1 MKIRFIYSLTVILFS
16 FSLTGMAMNMAN
28 MKKNYPDNSAPKQ
41 IWTCSMHPQI
51 KMDKPGKCPIC
62 KMDLIPLKNSE
73 VNSGANV
80 SVKLSERA
88 RKLAEVQTVNVKRE
102 AAFAQILLT
111 GTLDYDET
119 QSAEIVSQF
128 PGRIEKLYAN
138 YTGMYVKKGFHL
150 AEIFSPEIYL
160 YQREILI
167 AHKAYVKSENEKNPK
182 LKKEYLKT
190 YYSTMNRMRVLGLV
204 KEQVMQIIKKGT
216 VSDTIDLYSPIDGV
230 VIKKDI
236 VRGQHFKAG
245 DPLFIISNLK
255 NLWLM
260 LDAYELDLPFLK
272 YGQKVEFEVEAVP
285 GKKFTG
291 KVVYIDPILNS
302 DTRSTNVR
310 VVVDNKDR
318 LLKPG
323 MFVRATVF
331 AQLGD
336 KGVIMAESL
345 KNKWI
350 SPMHPQIIKDHP
362 GKCDICGMELV
373 STETL
378 GITRK
383 GDSSKMDL
391 PIVIPDSAPL
401 ITGKRAVVY
410 IELSPGAYEAR
421 NIVLGPKVGNKYI
434 VYKGLKVG
442 EKIVTR
448 GNFKIDSELQIK
460 STNAGMMSQF
470 SESNND
476 TDQELISVEPKNQQM
491 ELKAISSFYFDIE
504 KTLADDDVKNA
515 EKSTDLFFKYLKS
528 LDQKQLKNNDSEFG
542 INIQDILKVLK
553 NDKSTDSISQ
563 LRENFNKLSILIAP
577 LMGHLADVSREK
589 IYKYECSMAF
599 DNKGAFW
606 FQDVNEIANPYF
618 GKAMRSCGILI
629 K

>member
-1 MKIRFIYSLTVILFS
+1 MPTRQIRLILSLIIIFFS
-16 FSLTGMAMNMAN
+16 FTTYGIAMIMVNTG
-28 MKKNYPDNSAPKQ
+28 KNIQGDNSTQKQ
-41 IWTCSMHPQI
+41 MWTCSMHPQI

-62 KMDLIPLKNSE
+62 HMDLIPLKNSQSNN
-73 VNSGANV
+73 NSNHTV
-80 SVKLSERA
+80 QLSERA
-88 RKLAEVQTVNVKRE
+88 RKLAEVQTVSVKRE
-102 AAFAQILLT
+102 AAFAEISLS

-119 QSAEIVSQF
+119 LSAEIVSQF

-150 AEIFSPEIYL
+150 AEIFSSEIYL

-167 AHKAYVKSENEKNPK
+167 AHKAYMKSKNAQNPQ

-190 YYSTMNRMRVLGLV
+190 YYTTMNRMRVLGLV

-216 VSDTIDLYSPIDGV
+216 VSDTLDLYSPIDGV

-245 DPLFIISNLK
+245 EPLFIISNLK

-272 YGQKVEFEVEAVP
+272 YGQKVEFDVKAVP
-285 GKKFTG
+285 GEKFTG
-291 KVVYIDPILNS
+291 RIVYIDPILNS
-302 DTRSTNVR
+302 KTRASNVR

-323 MFVRATVF
+323 MFVQATVF
-331 AQLGD
+331 AQLGE

-362 GKCDICGMELV
+362 GNCDICGMELV
-373 STETL
+373 PAETL
-378 GITRK
+378 GFAK
-383 GDSSKMDL
+383 KAGSAKMNL
-391 PIVIPDSAPL
+391 PLVIPDSAPL
-401 ITGKRAVVY
+401 ITGRRAVVY
-410 IELSPGAYEAR
+410 IEVKPGTYEAR

-434 VYKGLKVG
+434 VYKGLKEG
-442 EKIVTR
+442 EKVVAR

-470 SESNND
+470 ETAAENENAHENTSDVSL
-476 TDQELISVEPKNQQM
+476 T
-491 ELKAISSFYFDIE
+491 AIPNYYFDIQ
-504 KTLADDDVKNA
+504 KTLADDNREGALNSAELFKVYLNSLTKNQI
-515 EKSTDLFFKYLKS
+515 ENFDKRSRIKITNILNILNRIKSTDNITKLRKLFFTLTKEIKPFLRK
-528 LDQKQLKNNDSEFG
+528 LTKITDR
-542 INIQDILKVLK
+542 KV
-553 NDKSTDSISQ
+553 
-563 LRENFNKLSILIAP
+563 
-577 LMGHLADVSREK
+577 
-589 IYKYECSMAF
+589 YEYNCSMAF
-599 DNKGAFW
+599 DYKGAFW
-606 FQDVNEIANPYF
+606 FQDVKDIHNPYF
-618 GKAMRSCGILI
+618 GEAMKSCGALV